1 MHLSSHSM
9 YFTRKFFITMLDLAG
24 GETERIESRFLE
36 PTCGTVDSLALVLER
51 KLAIVKKG

>member
-1 MHLSSHSM
+1 M